1 MKKRLARATAAIVA
15 ILTVVSAITLTTW
28 HKTVTLTV
36 DGEARQVSGLAWTV
50 GDALQA
56 GGIAVGDHDFVTPAL
71 DQAVAEGSSIDVRH
85 ARPLEVNVDGKTTT
99 HWTTETTLAAA
110 LRQLNIPVG
119 DNDRLSEAT
128 SRTLG
133 REGLT
138 LSITTAKPVK
148 LVVGGEAKDLSTAA
162 PAVADLLHDE
172 GLTLGQHDRI
182 NPGIETPLT
191 PGLTVTLDRVSVEET
206 TRTEEL
212 AFTTTKEDDSS
223 LDKGDTRTV
232 TKGVKGSKTI
242 VEKKTTVNGTLEST
256 EVVSTTVTKEP
267 VNAVIKVGTRAPQ
280 APDRSS
286 GPDRTS
292 NPDRASGATINLA
305 NAAMW
310 DRIAK
315 CESSGRWNINTGNG
329 YYGGLQF
336 NRQTWLSVG
345 GADFAPRADLAT
357 REEQITVANRLYAKR
372 GLQPWGCRHAA

>member
-36 DGEARQVSGLAWTV
+36 DGETRQVSGLAWTV

-56 GGIAVGDHDFVTPAL
+56 GGVAVGEHDFVTPSV
-71 DQAVAEGSSIDVRH
+71 DQAVAEGSSIDVRV
-85 ARPLEVNVDGKTTT
+85 ARPLEVSVDGKTTT

-119 DNDRLSEAT
+119 DDDRLSEAT
-128 SRTLG
+128 SRALG

-148 LVVGGEAKDLSTAA
+148 LVVAGQTKEVSSAA
-162 PAVADLLHDE
+162 PTVADLLHDE
-172 GLTLGQHDRI
+172 KLTLGQHDRLS
-182 NPGIETPLT
+182 PSADTALT
-191 PGLTVTLDRVSVEET
+191 PDLTVSLDRVSVEET
-206 TRTEEL
+206 TRTEEIP
-212 AFTTTKEDDSS
+212 FTTTKEDDAS
-223 LDKGDTRTV
+223 LDKGHTKTV
-232 TKGVKGSKTI
+232 TKGVKGTKTI
-242 VEKKTTVNGTLEST
+242 VEKKITVNGTLEST

-267 VNAVIKVGTRAPQ
+267 VNAVVKVGTRAPQ
-280 APDRSS
+280 TPDRST

-292 NPDRASGATINLA
+292 NPDRAKGAGINLA

-315 CESSGRWNINTGNG
+315 CESGGRWNINTGNG

-345 GADFAPRADLAT
+345 GADFAPRADLAS